1 MRAKDSGALADR
13 RSYRVNVPTAKSE
26 YLKLLNLFDARE
38 ETEPNWDKDLRDDVK
53 AECEAKYGP
62 VADIFLDRDSTV
74 RRTDHR
80 RLRADAS
87 AGGRD
92 PHQV

>member
-1 MRAKDSGALADR
+1 M
-13 RSYRVNVPTAKSE
+13 PTAKSE

-74 RRTDHR
+74 R
-80 RLRADAS
+80 
-87 AGGRD
+87 
-92 PHQV
+92 